1 MRGLKE
7 IKETILTA
15 IANSTVLQAL
25 TSTSKASIWGEWVNA
40 IAYAHF
46 VLEQQ
51 FDKHKTELSEMLKN
65 QKKGTAIWYRNMALA
80 FKYGKDLLPDSDVYP
95 TSIATDEE
103 IEALKI
109 IKYAAVTESSADSRL
124 IIKIATEKSE
134 VLQPIEANELESFT
148 EYIQQIKYAGVKV
161 TVINYLPDILRLK
174 MKIYRNPLVLNE
186 NGMSIEKGNY
196 PVQEA
201 IKDYMRELPF
211 DGELVLAH
219 LVDKLQ
225 KVEGVRIPHV
235 EQAMSRWIDST
246 VNDYGVWEEF
256 PVKKIPVSG
265 YFQVENFDNINYV
278 V

>member
-1 MRGLKE
+1 MRSLNE

-25 TSTSKASIWGEWVNA
+25 TTTSKASVWGEWVNA

-51 FDKHKTELSEMLKN
+51 FDKHRTELSEMLKN
-65 QKKGTAIWYRNMALA
+65 QKKGSAIWYRNMALA
-80 FKYGKDLLPDSDVYP
+80 FQFGKNLLPDSDIYASGIGL
-95 TSIATDEE
+95 TEDSESF
-103 IEALKI
+103 KI
-109 IKYAAVTESSADSRL
+109 IKYAAVTESEADSRL
-124 IIKIATEKSE
+124 IIKIATENGG
-134 VLQPIEANELESFT
+134 VLEPIQPNQLESFT
-148 EYIQQIKYAGVKV
+148 DYIAKIKYAGVKV
-161 TVINYLPDILRLK
+161 TVINYRPDILRLK
-174 MKIYRNPLVLNE
+174 MQIYRNPLVLNE

-201 IKDYMRELPF
+201 IQQYMKELPF

-246 VNDYGVWEEF
+246 VNDYGDWEEF

-265 YFQVENFDNINYV
+265 YFQVENFDNISYV

>member
-1 MRGLKE
+1 MRSLNE
-7 IKETILTA
+7 IKKTILTA

-25 TSTSKASIWGEWVNA
+25 TTTSKASVWGEWVNA

-51 FDKHKTELSEMLKN
+51 FDKHRTELSEMLKN
-65 QKKGTAIWYRNMALA
+65 QKKGSAIWYRNMALA
-80 FKYGKDLLPDSDVYP
+80 FQFGKNLLPDSDIYASGIGL
-95 TSIATDEE
+95 TEDSESF
-103 IEALKI
+103 KI
-109 IKYAAVTESSADSRL
+109 IKYAAVTESEADSRL
-124 IIKIATEKSE
+124 IIKIATENGG
-134 VLQPIEANELESFT
+134 VLEPIQPNQLESFT
-148 EYIQQIKYAGVKV
+148 DYIAKIKYAGVKV
-161 TVINYLPDILRLK
+161 TVINYRPDILRLK
-174 MKIYRNPLVLNE
+174 MQIYRNPLVLNE
-186 NGMSIEKGNY
+186 NGMSIDKGNY

-201 IKDYMRELPF
+201 IQQYMKELPF

-246 VNDYGVWEEF
+246 VNDYGDWEEF

-265 YFQVENFDNINYV
+265 YFQVENFDNISYV